1 MLTLYILQRQCA
13 NASKSMIEE
22 AIAEKLDVQALSTK
36 TFCLADL
43 GCSVGPNTFVAIQH
57 IVGAVERRYLALG
70 LKSHIPEFQVFFN
83 DHAANDFN
91 TLFAS
96 LPTERRY
103 FACGVPGSFHG
114 RLFPESSIHFMYSS
128 NALHW
133 LSRMPDEILDKNS
146 PAWNKGRVHH
156 TGAPYEV
163 AHAYAAQFDK
173 DTRNFLNARAKEL
186 VVGGIMVLIMSTLP
200 DGTSPYRSPPRASY
214 DILESCLM
222 ETVKAERQTI
232 H

>member
-1 MLTLYILQRQCA
+1 MCKCLQVYDWRGNCWEAWRTGIVYKNILPCGFGMFCWTKYLRWY
-13 NASKSMIEE
+13 
-22 AIAEKLDVQALSTK
+22 STYSG
-36 TFCLADL
+36 
-43 GCSVGPNTFVAIQH
+43 GCRK
-57 IVGAVERRYLALG
+57 E
-70 LKSHIPEFQVFFN
+70 
-83 DHAANDFN
+83 
-91 TLFAS
+91 
-96 LPTERRY
+96 
-103 FACGVPGSFHG
+103 VPGTGPQISHTWISSVLQWPCSQWFQYPLRIPPNWKAVLCLWRPG
-114 RLFPESSIHFMYSS
+114 FFPWPVIPS

-200 DGTSPYRSPPRASY
+200 DGTSPYRSPPRALY

>member
-43 GCSVGPNTFVAIQH
+43 GCSVGPNTFVDIQH

-114 RLFPESSIHFMYSS
+114 RLFPVMRSTG
-128 NALHW
+128 
-133 LSRMPDEILDKNS
+133 S
-146 PAWNKGRVHH
+146 PGCL
-156 TGAPYEV
+156 
-163 AHAYAAQFDK
+163 
-173 DTRNFLNARAKEL
+173 TRYWTK
-186 VVGGIMVLIMSTLP
+186 TLP
-200 DGTSPYRSPPRASY
+200 CMEQGKGSPYWCP
-214 DILESCLM
+214 I
-222 ETVKAERQTI
+222 
-232 H
+232 